1 MRIKTTFGIYEDG
14 YLRVSRY
21 LADNSLYVAAW
32 SHNDGALA
40 SLTVCLGDMTLA
52 ENESY
57 VDVNNFPEVLEL
69 IADLNLGVP
78 TGEVR
83 QSGFCTYPVVAFDLE
98 KLIHGE
104 SVLARCFEERG

>member
-1 MRIKTTFGIYEDG
+1 MQIKTTFGIYEDG

-32 SHNDGALA
+32 SHSEGPLA
-40 SLTVCLGDMTLA
+40 GLTVCLGDMDLA

-69 IADLNLGVP
+69 IADLDLGVP

-83 QSGFCTYPVVAFDLE
+83 QSGFVTYPVVAFDLD
-98 KLIHGE
+98 KLLQGE
-104 SVLARCFEERG
+104 TMLSRCFEVRG